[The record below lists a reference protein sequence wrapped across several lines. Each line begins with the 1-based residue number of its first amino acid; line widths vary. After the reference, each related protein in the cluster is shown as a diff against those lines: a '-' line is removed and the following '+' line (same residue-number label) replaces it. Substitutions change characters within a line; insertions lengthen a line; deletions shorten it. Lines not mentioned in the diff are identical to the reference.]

1 MLCVIDAGGQ
11 MNEIESEV
19 AGEVAMIHVQN
30 GTRVGGAA
38 LFEIRGKKTIW
49 AASGRIGEEGRTTG
63 SYLQQEGSPDDGYIG
78 PVGNGSGFPFQGL
91 RRTP

>member
-30 GTRVGGAA
+30 GTRVGSGA
-38 LFEIRGKKTIW
+38 F
-49 AASGRIGEEGRTTG
+49 
-63 SYLQQEGSPDDGYIG
+63 
-78 PVGNGSGFPFQGL
+78 
-91 RRTP
+91 